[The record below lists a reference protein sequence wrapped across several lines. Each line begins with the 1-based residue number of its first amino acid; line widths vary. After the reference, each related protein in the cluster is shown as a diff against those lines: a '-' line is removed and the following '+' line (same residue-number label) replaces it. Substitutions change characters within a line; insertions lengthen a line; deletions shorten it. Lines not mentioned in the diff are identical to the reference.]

1 MRPRPVRR
9 RLAPCLG
16 LLGAALLA
24 ACADDP
30 PPPVI
35 APPPIAE
42 IVRADEGHLTEVRQL
57 TFGGENGASRWAWA
71 SDQVAFQA
79 RVNDRACARVSR
91 VTLTDPPGRFPLG
104 EGETPSF
111 LPGDRDVVYASAP
124 SCSKHRG
131 RGEGIVLEPGLD
143 VFRAKADGSAPTRLT
158 ATPGYDGEPS
168 VCGKSGAIV
177 FTSMREGDLDLY
189 RMDAD
194 EGHVERLTAT
204 TGYDGGAVFDAD
216 CTHIAWQAWHPK
228 GSAVDDYKKQ
238 LAENLIRPTT
248 LELWIANADGTD
260 ARQVTY
266 LDARSS
272 APSWYP
278 AQARLLFA
286 STFGGES
293 ARDVDLWAIDLDGT
307 NLERVSTAP
316 GPDSSPAFS
325 PDGKSIAFT
334 SERATQLGLTDTN
347 VFVARWAGAWRHVE
361 ERPADHLMGDSA
373 WLADHARE
381 GRALGSKGLEES
393 GAYLER
399 SFQAFGL
406 TAGGDEE
413 YRQAFD
419 VATKVSGQA
428 TLEVAGVPVAPGDVR
443 ALGFSASMA
452 VEGPLVFIG
461 ADTDYARVDVKGKV
475 VVVRSGGSPR
485 HAAWL
490 AHDRGAVGFIAV
502 AEGTLPELAPDSG
515 ESIPAVVAS
524 SRAVSGFLSLVLRG
538 VHPLARLAVTLAP
551 EMAKGFNVVARWK
564 ASAPDAQKLPGVLVI
579 GAHYDSIGE
588 ASPGADDNASGT
600 AALLQVA
607 RSLGEKKPALRRD
620 LVLVGFSGEEQGA
633 AGAVA
638 FVRKPP
644 GGLAT
649 KDILAMIDLDMV
661 GRMRDDTLQVFG
673 ADTAPEWTELLSG
686 ACNAAGVDC
695 IPATGGGLGGADRA
709 PFFEAGIP
717 AIHFF
722 TGVHGDRHK
731 PSDTPDK
738 LNATGMAQVARIAEH
753 LARDV
758 SVLGG
763 RLEFQRNAAPPGE
776 GDARGFGASLGT
788 IPDPAPPPNGQ
799 KGMLLAGVR
808 PGGPADAAGL
818 RRGDVLVRLGGHVV
832 GGMDDVK
839 FVMTQSKPGARMK
852 AVVLRD
858 GKELAVDVTLDTPS
872 KR

>member
-1 MRPRPVRR
+1 VRPRLVV
-9 RLAPCLG
+9 RLATCLG
-16 LLGAALLA
+16 LLGVGLLA

-42 IVRADEGHLTEVRQL
+42 IIRADEGHLTEVRQL
-57 TFGGENGASRWAWA
+57 TFGGENGASHWAWA
-71 SDQVAFQA
+71 SDQVALQGRA
-79 RVNDRACARVSR
+79 NDRTCAHVSR
-91 VTLTDPPGRFPLG
+91 VTLSDPPGRYPLG
-104 EGETPSF
+104 QGEAPSF
-111 LPGDRDVVYASAP
+111 LPGDRDVVYASSP
-124 SCSKHRG
+124 SCAKHG
-131 RGEGIVLEPGLD
+131 KHADGLALD
-143 VFRAKADGSAPTRLT
+143 PTLDIFRAKADGSSPTRLT
-158 ATPGYDGEPS
+158 AEPGYDAEPS
-168 VCGKSGAIV
+168 VCGKTGAIV
-177 FTSMREGDLDLY
+177 FTSRRDGDLDLY

-194 EGHVERLTAT
+194 GGHVERLTAT

-216 CTHIAWQAWHPK
+216 CSHIAWHAWHPK
-228 GSAVDDYKKQ
+228 GRALDDYKKQ
-238 LAENLIRPTT
+238 LAENLIRPTN

-272 APSWYP
+272 TPSWYP
-278 AQARLLFA
+278 PPQARLLFA

-316 GPDSSPAFS
+316 GVDDSPAFS
-325 PDGKSIAFT
+325 PDGKLVAFT
-334 SERATQLGLTDTN
+334 SARATLLGLTDTN
-347 VFVARWAGAWRHVE
+347 VFFARWAGAWRHVE
-361 ERPADHLMGDSA
+361 ERPADHLMGDAA
-373 WLADHARE
+373 WLADHARG
-381 GRALGSKGLEES
+381 GRAVGSKGLEDS

-406 TAGGDEE
+406 AAAGDDDF
-413 YRQAFD
+413 RQAFD
-419 VATKVSGQA
+419 VPTQVSGQA
-428 TLEVAGVPVAPGDVR
+428 TLEVAGVPVAPADVR
-443 ALGFSASMA
+443 ALGMSASMA

-461 ADTDYARVDVKGKV
+461 ADSDYARVSVKGKV

-490 AHDRGAVGFIAV
+490 ARDRGAVGFIAV
-502 AEGTLPELAPDSG
+502 TEGALPEPAPDTG

-524 SRAVSGFLSLVLRG
+524 SRAMSGFLSLVLRG

-551 EMAKGFNVVARWK
+551 EMAKAFNVVARWK
-564 ASAPDAQKLPGVLVI
+564 ASAPDAQKLPGVLVV
-579 GAHYDSIGE
+579 GAHYDSIGDL
-588 ASPGADDNASGT
+588 SPGADDNASGT

-607 RSLGEKKPALRRD
+607 RSLGEKKPALSRD
-620 LVLVGFSGEEQGA
+620 VVLVGFSGEEQGA

-644 GGLAT
+644 GGLAA

-673 ADTAPEWTELLSG
+673 TDTAAEWTELLSG
-686 ACNAAGVDC
+686 ACSAAGVDC
-695 IPATGGGLGGADRA
+695 IPATGGLGGADRG

-717 AIHFF
+717 AIQFF

-731 PSDTPDK
+731 PADTPDK

-763 RLEFQRNAAPPGE
+763 RLEFQKNAAPPGE
-776 GDARGFGASLGT
+776 GDKRGFGASLGT

-818 RRGDVLVRLGGHVV
+818 RKGDILVRLGGHVV
-832 GGMDDVK
+832 GDMDDVK
-839 FVMTQSKPGARMK
+839 FVMTQSAPGTRMK
-852 AVVLRD
+852 AVVIRE

>member
-1 MRPRPVRR
+1 MRP

-16 LLGAALLA
+16 LLGVGLLA

-42 IVRADEGHLTEVRQL
+42 IVRADEGHLTEVHQL
-57 TFGGENGASRWAWA
+57 TFGGENGASRWAWG
-71 SDQVAFQA
+71 SDQVALQTRA
-79 RVNDRACARVSR
+79 NDRACAHISR

-104 EGETPSF
+104 QGEAPSF
-111 LPGDRDVVYASAP
+111 LPGDRDVVYASSPTCA
-124 SCSKHRG
+124 KHRS
-131 RGEGIVLEPGLD
+131 RAEGLALDPGFD
-143 VFRAKADGSAPTRLT
+143 VFRARADGLAPTRLT
-158 ATPGYDGEPS
+158 ANPGYDAEPS

-177 FTSMREGDLDLY
+177 FTSMRDGDLDLY

-194 EGHVERLTAT
+194 GGHVERLTAT
-204 TGYDGGAVFDAD
+204 TGYDGDAVFDAD
-216 CTHIAWQAWHPK
+216 CSHIAWHAWHPK
-228 GSAVDDYKKQ
+228 GKGLDDYKKQ

-266 LDARSS
+266 LDARSW

-278 AQARLLFA
+278 SQARLLFA

-316 GPDSSPAFS
+316 GPDDAPAFS
-325 PDGKSIAFT
+325 PDGKSVAFT
-334 SERATQLGLTDTN
+334 SARATLLGLTDTN

-361 ERPADHLMGDSA
+361 ERPADHLMGDAA

-381 GRALGSKGLEES
+381 GRAVGSKGLDDA
-393 GAYLER
+393 GAYVER
-399 SFQAFGL
+399 SFQSFGL
-406 TAGGDEE
+406 AAAGDQEF
-413 YRQAFD
+413 RQTFD
-419 VATKVSGQA
+419 VATHVSGQA
-428 TLEVAGVPVAPGDVR
+428 TLEIAGVPVAPADVR
-443 ALGFSASMA
+443 ALGMSASMA

-461 ADTDYARVDVKGKV
+461 ADSDYARVDVKGKV

-490 AHDRGAVGFIAV
+490 ARDRGAVGFIAV
-502 AEGTLPELAPDSG
+502 TEGALSEPAPDTG
-515 ESIPAVVAS
+515 ESIPAVITS
-524 SRAVSGFLSLVLRG
+524 SRAMTGFLSLVLRG

-551 EMAKGFNVVARWK
+551 EMTKAFNVVARWK
-564 ASAPDAQKLPGVLVI
+564 ASAPDAQKLPGVFVI
-579 GAHYDSIGE
+579 AAHYDSIGAE
-588 ASPGADDNASGT
+588 SPGADDNASGT

-607 RSLGEKKPALRRD
+607 RALGEKKPALRRD
-620 LVLVGFSGEEQGA
+620 VVLVGLSGEEQGA

-644 GGLAT
+644 DGLAA
-649 KDILAMIDLDMV
+649 KDILAMVDLDMV

-673 ADTAPEWTELLSG
+673 EDTATEWPELLAG

-695 IPATGGGLGGADRA
+695 IPATGGGLGGADRG

-722 TGVHGDRHK
+722 TGVHGDRHT
-731 PSDTPDK
+731 PADTPDK
-738 LNATGMAQVARIAEH
+738 LNATGMAQVARITEH
-753 LARDV
+753 LASDV
-758 SVLGG
+758 SVLGA
-763 RLEFQRNAAPPGE
+763 RFAFQPNAAPPGE

-808 PGGPADAAGL
+808 RGGPADAAGL
-818 RRGDVLVRLGGHVV
+818 RKGDILVRLGGHVV

-839 FVMTQSKPGARMK
+839 FVMTESKPGTRMK
-852 AVVLRD
+852 AVVIRD
-858 GKELAVDVTLDTPS
+858 GKELAVDVILDTPS

>member
-1 MRPRPVRR
+1 MRPRLVV
-9 RLAPCLG
+9 RLACYVGLG
-16 LLGAALLA
+16 LLA

-42 IVRADEGHLTEVRQL
+42 IVRADEGHLTEMRQL
-57 TFGGENGASRWAWA
+57 TFGGENGASHWAWA
-71 SDQVAFQA
+71 SDQVALQGRA
-79 RVNDRACARVSR
+79 NDRTCAHVSR
-91 VTLTDPPGRFPLG
+91 VTLSDPPGKFPLG
-104 EGETPSF
+104 QGEWPSF
-111 LPGDRDVVYASAP
+111 LPGDRDVVYASSP
-124 SCSKHRG
+124 SCAKQAKRA
-131 RGEGIVLEPGLD
+131 EGLVLDPTLD
-143 VFRAKADGSAPTRLT
+143 LFRAKADGSSPTRLT
-158 ATPGYDGEPS
+158 AVPGYDAEPS
-168 VCGKSGAIV
+168 VCGKTGAIV

-194 EGHVERLTAT
+194 GGHVERLTAT

-216 CTHIAWQAWHPK
+216 CSHIAWHAWHPK
-228 GSAVDDYKKQ
+228 GAALDDYKKQ
-238 LAENLIRPTT
+238 LAENLIRPTN

-272 APSWYP
+272 TPSWYP
-278 AQARLLFA
+278 PPQARLLFA

-316 GPDSSPAFS
+316 GPDDSPAFS
-325 PDGKSIAFT
+325 PDGKLVAFT
-334 SERATQLGLTDTN
+334 SARATPLGLTDTN

-373 WLADHARE
+373 WLADRARE
-381 GRALGSKGLEES
+381 GRAVGTKGLEDS

-406 TAGGDEE
+406 AAAGDPGF
-413 YRQAFD
+413 RQTFD
-419 VATKVSGQA
+419 VPTQVSGQA
-428 TLEVAGVPVAPGDVR
+428 TLEVAGVPVAPTDVR
-443 ALGFSASMA
+443 ALGMSASMA

-461 ADTDYARVDVKGKV
+461 ADSDYARVDVKGKV

-490 AHDRGAVGFIAV
+490 ARDRGAVGFIAV
-502 AEGTLPELAPDSG
+502 TEGTLPEPAPDTG
-515 ESIPAVVAS
+515 ESIPAVIAS
-524 SRAVSGFLSLVLRG
+524 SRAMSGFLSLVLRG

-551 EMAKGFNVVARWK
+551 EMAKAFNVVARWK
-564 ASAPDAQKLPGVLVI
+564 ATAPDAQKLPGVLVV

-588 ASPGADDNASGT
+588 QSPGADDNASGT

-620 LVLVGFSGEEQGA
+620 VILVGFSGEEQGA

-644 GGLAT
+644 GGLAA
-649 KDILAMIDLDMV
+649 KDIAAMIDLDMV
-661 GRMRDDTLQVFG
+661 GRLRDDTLQVFG
-673 ADTAPEWTELLSG
+673 ADTAAEWTELLSG

-695 IPATGGGLGGADRA
+695 IPATGGGLGGADRL

-731 PSDTPDK
+731 PADTPDK

-758 SVLGG
+758 TVLGG
-763 RLEFQRNAAPPGE
+763 RLEFLKNAAPPGE
-776 GDARGFGASLGT
+776 GDTRGFGASLGT

-818 RRGDVLVRLGGHVV
+818 RKGDVLVRLGGHVV

-839 FVMTQSKPGARMK
+839 FVMTDAKPGTRMK
-852 AVVLRD
+852 AVVIRD
-858 GKELAVDVTLDTPS
+858 GKELAVDVTLDTPN

>member
-1 MRPRPVRR
+1 
-9 RLAPCLG
+9 
-16 LLGAALLA
+16 
-24 ACADDP
+24 
-30 PPPVI
+30 
-35 APPPIAE
+35 
-42 IVRADEGHLTEVRQL
+42 
-57 TFGGENGASRWAWA
+57 
-71 SDQVAFQA
+71 
-79 RVNDRACARVSR
+79 
-91 VTLTDPPGRFPLG
+91 
-104 EGETPSF
+104 
-111 LPGDRDVVYASAP
+111 
-124 SCSKHRG
+124 
-131 RGEGIVLEPGLD
+131 
-143 VFRAKADGSAPTRLT
+143 
-158 ATPGYDGEPS
+158 
-168 VCGKSGAIV
+168 
-177 FTSMREGDLDLY
+177 
-189 RMDAD
+189 
-194 EGHVERLTAT
+194 
-204 TGYDGGAVFDAD
+204 
-216 CTHIAWQAWHPK
+216 
-228 GSAVDDYKKQ
+228 
-238 LAENLIRPTT
+238 
-248 LELWIANADGTD
+248 
-260 ARQVTY
+260 
-266 LDARSS
+266 
-272 APSWYP
+272 
-278 AQARLLFA
+278 
-286 STFGGES
+286 
-293 ARDVDLWAIDLDGT
+293 
-307 NLERVSTAP
+307 
-316 GPDSSPAFS
+316 
-325 PDGKSIAFT
+325 
-334 SERATQLGLTDTN
+334 
-347 VFVARWAGAWRHVE
+347 
-361 ERPADHLMGDSA
+361 
-373 WLADHARE
+373 
-381 GRALGSKGLEES
+381 
-393 GAYLER
+393 
-399 SFQAFGL
+399 
-406 TAGGDEE
+406 
-413 YRQAFD
+413 
-419 VATKVSGQA
+419 
-428 TLEVAGVPVAPGDVR
+428 
-443 ALGFSASMA
+443 
-452 VEGPLVFIG
+452 
-461 ADTDYARVDVKGKV
+461 
-475 VVVRSGGSPR
+475 
-485 HAAWL
+485 
-490 AHDRGAVGFIAV
+490 
-502 AEGTLPELAPDSG
+502 
-515 ESIPAVVAS
+515 
-524 SRAVSGFLSLVLRG
+524 VSGFLSLVLRG